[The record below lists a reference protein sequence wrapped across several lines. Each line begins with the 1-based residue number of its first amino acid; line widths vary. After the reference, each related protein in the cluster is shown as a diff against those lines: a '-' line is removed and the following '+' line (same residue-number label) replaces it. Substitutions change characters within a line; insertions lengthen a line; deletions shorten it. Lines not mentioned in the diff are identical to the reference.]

1 MREERPARASEP
13 RPTPGPLYAG
23 PAPRPPASRRRRTRL
38 RAALHAL
45 AAPPILG
52 FLRLLALS
60 WRVRVVRGEEHL
72 EAALAAGRPLVL
84 CAWHAE
90 LLPCTLFLGERF
102 RARGAAL
109 AFLVSPSVD
118 GDLVTRVLERAG
130 ARVVR
135 GSATRSGVKSLR
147 DLYRSMQREGCSPI
161 VLPDGPQGP
170 ARAAKQGALLLA
182 QLAGA
187 PLLPLA
193 ARARPAPRLPTWDRL
208 LLPPPFARVELA
220 IGPPRAI
227 DPEADLERAARELT
241 LELDALSS
249 TSTR

>member
-1 MREERPARASEP
+1 MRSA
-13 RPTPGPLYAG
+13 LY
-23 PAPRPPASRRRRTRL
+23 
-38 RAALHAL
+38 AL
-45 AAPPILG
+45 AAPPILC

-60 WRVRVVRGEEHL
+60 WRVRVARGEEHL

-90 LLPCTLFLGERF
+90 LLPCVLFLWERF
-102 RARGAAL
+102 RARGAEL

-118 GDLVTRVLERAG
+118 GDLVARVLERAG

-147 DLYRSMQREGCSPI
+147 DLYRSMQREGSSPV

-170 ARAAKQGALLLA
+170 ARECKQGALLLA

-193 ARARPAPRLPTWDRL
+193 ARARPALRLPTWDRL
-208 LLPPPFARVELA
+208 IVPAPFARVEFAL
-220 IGPPRAI
+220 GPARAI
-227 DPEADLERAARELT
+227 EPAADLDRAARDLT
-241 LELDALSS
+241 RELDALGS
-249 TSTR
+249 TGIS